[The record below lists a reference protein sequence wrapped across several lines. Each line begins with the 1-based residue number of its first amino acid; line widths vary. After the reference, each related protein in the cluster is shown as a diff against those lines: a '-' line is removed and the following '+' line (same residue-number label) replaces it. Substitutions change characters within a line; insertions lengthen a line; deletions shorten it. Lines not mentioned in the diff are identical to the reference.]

1 MEVRKVPVLA
11 FTNITKL
18 KGKRQKGCERN
29 AIDAAREF
37 SCQSTKTEE
46 HVASAALPNSYNS

>member
-18 KGKRQKGCERN
+18 KGKRQKNCERN
-29 AIDAAREF
+29 AIDVAREC
-37 SCQSTKTEE
+37 SCQNTKTD
-46 HVASAALPNSYNS
+46 ALAANVVLLNLNNN